1 MYQKFKTNI
10 LVRDKMIE
18 KMESEDIL
26 VDYKELNSK
35 DYEKAFYKF
44 C

>member
-1 MYQKFKTNI
+1 MYQKLKTNI

-26 VDYKELNSK
+26 VDYKELNSE